1 MRLGFPLTLAAALF
15 AGLAA
20 ADRATSGRADSPP
33 RLYGHEVIA
42 SGQRA
47 ERPALVVVLA
57 VDQMRGDYLDRFRG
71 QLTGGLERLV
81 REGAVFANAHQDIAI
96 SETSPGHATILA
108 GRYPNWHGIARNEE
122 SVGDSSA
129 PLLEVAGP
137 GASPRRFRGSTLVDW
152 LAAGPGGSR
161 ALSVSRKDR
170 SAILMTG
177 RARRQVYW
185 YERGRFTTS
194 TYYAERL
201 PEWVREFN
209 ARGLPSQ
216 LARRDWT
223 LLLPETEYAEPD
235 DDAGENRGVDFV
247 FPHRIP
253 EDTPS
258 TGASFSVMPWMD
270 DVVAAFALE
279 GVARLGLGRS
289 AGTDVLIVGLS
300 ATDNIGHS
308 FGPDSREI
316 HDQILRVDRLL
327 GSFLDSLTRL
337 VDSQRGIVVALTSDH
352 GVSPVPERL
361 RARGDTSAERV
372 SLDGLAAEAQQALER
387 RAGPGRWAWFSS
399 DGYLGLDRVG
409 LEARGVPV
417 DSVVEAFAAAA
428 RRQRGVWRADTRR
441 TLATADTVGDAVAR
455 RWLHALPPRF
465 EAEVMVTLA
474 PHRAWAGGTSAARHG
489 QPHDDDTH
497 VALVLWGRGVRP
509 GVHRDRVSVADL
521 APTLA
526 RLTGVEPSEPLQG
539 RVLWEALARGRTP

>member
-1 MRLGFPLTLAAALF
+1 VRPDLSLALVAALV
-15 AGLAA
+15 AGLGAA
-20 ADRATSGRADSPP
+20 HDAPSGRSDPEPTLS
-33 RLYGHEVIA
+33 GHEVIA
-42 SGQRA
+42 TRQGG
-47 ERPALVVVLA
+47 RPALVVVLA

-71 QLTGGLERLV
+71 QLTGGLARLV
-81 REGAVFANAHQDIAI
+81 REGAWFADAHQDIAI
-96 SETSPGHATILA
+96 SETSPGHATILS
-108 GRYPNWHGIARNEE
+108 GRYPNSHGIAHNEE
-122 SVGDSSA
+122 GVGDPSA
-129 PLLEVAGP
+129 PLLEVEGP

-177 RARRQVYW
+177 RARQHVYW
-185 YERGRFTTS
+185 YEQGRFTTS
-194 TYYAERL
+194 TYYADTL
-201 PEWVREFN
+201 PEWVRGFN

-235 DDAGENRGVDFV
+235 HEASENGGVDFV

-258 TGASFSVMPWMD
+258 TVASFKVMPWMD

-279 GVARLGLGRS
+279 GVARLGLGRG
-289 AGTDVLIVGLS
+289 AGTDVLVVGFS

-327 GSFLDSLTRL
+327 GSFLDSLARL
-337 VDSQRGIVVALTSDH
+337 VDSRRGIVVALTSDH
-352 GVSPVPERL
+352 GVSPVPERR

-372 SLDGLAAEAQQALER
+372 SLDELAAETQRALER
-387 RAGPGRWAWFSS
+387 RVGPGRWAWFSS
-399 DGYLGLDRVG
+399 DGYLALDRAA

-417 DSVVEAFAAAA
+417 DSVVEALAAAA
-428 RRQRGVWRADTRR
+428 RRHRGVLRADTRR
-441 TLATADTVGDAVAR
+441 TLAAADTARDHIAR

-465 EAEVMVTLA
+465 EAEVTVTLA
-474 PHRAWAGGTSAARHG
+474 PHRVWAGGTAAARHG

-497 VALVLWGRGVRP
+497 VALVLWGRGVRR
-509 GVHRDRVSVADL
+509 GLYRGRVSVADL

-526 RLTGVEPSEPLQG
+526 RLTGVEPSEPVQG
-539 RVLWEALARGRTP
+539 RVLREALSGGRAP